1 MKPTKEQLADP
12 KWWDE
17 NANGYDCVFYLERN
31 DEYIFADDNGEGI
44 NFKLI
49 VGAAGW
55 KLLAKRPEPKWV
67 PEVGTEFEYCNTSR
81 DDKYHLCFFV
91 GYDADGDMVVQREDG
106 LKGLKHKN
114 FNLDFRPIKT
124 QREEFIEKAIE
135 TMNNSIDDSQ
145 QGWAEALFDSGLFD
159 LTGKDDK

>member
-17 NANGYDCVFYLERN
+17 NANGYDYVFYLERN

-55 KLLAKRPEPKWV
+55 KLLAKRPEPLSEKWKPKEGEWFTGSGGAQMAFIGIDSGNAYV
-67 PEVGTEFEYCNTSR
+67 CEIKGGGGLTR
-81 DDKYHLCFFV
+81 L
-91 GYDADGDMVVQREDG
+91 YDFDGC
-106 LKGLKHKN
+106 K
-114 FNLDFRPIKT
+114 PIKT
-124 QREEFIEKAIE
+124 QREKLKEIIKD
-135 TMNNSIDDSQ
+135 NL
-145 QGWAEALFDSGLFD
+145 EANVGLSDIAGVILARFD
-159 LTGKDDK
+159 LTEKDDK